1 LRHLSPAAGSFL
13 VRRCVV
19 SLHRCGHAGRIDAVG
34 LASLA
39 PQSRGGSRPYICHN
53 PGFTLMK
60 IMPAHWM
67 AATARPMPAS
77 WLSRVFWLFGIV
89 MAALHAWA
97 AAQAYSMNA
106 DGIAYLD
113 IGDAYMR
120 GDWDVAVNPVWSPL
134 YSWIIGT

>member
-1 LRHLSPAAGSFL
+1 
-13 VRRCVV
+13 
-19 SLHRCGHAGRIDAVG
+19 
-34 LASLA
+34 
-39 PQSRGGSRPYICHN
+39 
-53 PGFTLMK
+53 
-60 IMPAHWM
+60 
-67 AATARPMPAS
+67 
-77 WLSRVFWLFGIV
+77 FWLFGIV

-134 YSWIIGT
+134 YSWIIGAVMALARPTMRWEFPLVHLVNFAIFVGAFLSFEFFWQQLGRYRDEFGSRGGLP